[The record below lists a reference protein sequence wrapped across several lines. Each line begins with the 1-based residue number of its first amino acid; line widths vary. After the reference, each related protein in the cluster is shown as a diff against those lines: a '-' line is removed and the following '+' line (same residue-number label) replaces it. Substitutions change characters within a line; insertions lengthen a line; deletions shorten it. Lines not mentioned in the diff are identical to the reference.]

1 MGLPPDSTK
10 QGNEMIKAVIF
21 DLDNT
26 LYDAQQ
32 YFLGAF
38 DSISEHISLKYNIS
52 PQEVYETLAGLCR
65 EKTSMY
71 PYLFNDLLSLL
82 HLDRDNPEDIV
93 KIFNE
98 YSGWIEP
105 YPDVIPTFRTLQEM
119 DYKLGIITDGNVER
133 QKRKVELLRFESLF
147 DVIIYAEELESKPS
161 SLPFLMAL
169 QKLKARATDAFYVAD
184 NPLLDFKGAKEVG
197 IRTIRVLRGEFANL
211 STNEHIDYQIEGMS
225 QLLKIVG

>member
-1 MGLPPDSTK
+1 
-10 QGNEMIKAVIF
+10 MIKAVLF
-21 DLDNT
+21 DVDNT

-32 YFLGAF
+32 YFHGAF
-38 DSISEHISLKYNIS
+38 NSISKYISTKYNI
-52 PQEVYETLAGLCR
+52 PQQEVYKTLVGLWR

-133 QKRKVELLRFESLF
+133 QKRKLELLRFESLF

-169 QKLKARATDAFYVAD
+169 QKLKVRATDAFYVAD
-184 NPLLDFKGAKEVG
+184 NPLIDFKGAKEAG
-197 IRTIRVLRGEFANL
+197 ISTIRILRGEFVGIPRDEN
-211 STNEHIDYQIEGMS
+211 IDFEIKTLDE
-225 QLLKIVG
+225 LLGVIR

>member
-1 MGLPPDSTK
+1 
-10 QGNEMIKAVIF
+10 MIKAVLF

-26 LYDAQQ
+26 LYDTEQ
-32 YFLGAF
+32 YLFGAS
-38 DSISEHISLKYNIS
+38 DDVSKYISTKYNI
-52 PQEVYETLAGLCR
+52 PQQEVYETLVGLWR

-71 PYLFNDLLSLL
+71 PYLFNDLVSLL

-98 YSGWIEP
+98 YSGPIEP

-161 SLPFLMAL
+161 SLPFLTAL
-169 QKLKARATDAFYVAD
+169 ERLKVKASDAFYVAD
-184 NPLLDFKGAKEVG
+184 NPLIDFKGAKEAG
-197 IRTIRVLRGEFANL
+197 ISTIRILRGEFVGIPRDEN
-211 STNEHIDYQIEGMS
+211 IDFEIEKLEE
-225 QLLKIVG
+225 LLGIAEAKA